1 MGLITRPNTY
11 TAGNTID
18 PTENT
23 SNETTLYNLV
33 NGNIDNDNIKSAAG
47 ILESKI
53 AFNTSTGHSHNGVDS
68 RLIKSVAQLERMR
81 YNVLSTGTNVV
92 PRLYNK
98 SGLTLTISGIYIYAH
113 TAPTG
118 DDIIVDVNKDGT
130 TIFGTTPANR
140 PTIAAGDN
148 DNTPATPDT
157 TSWADDSYLTF
168 DIDQVGSTIPGADL
182 LIVVYF

>member
-23 SNETTLYNLV
+23 TNETTLYSLV
-33 NGNIDNDNIKSAAG
+33 NGNIDNDNIKAAAG

-53 AFNTSTGHSHNGVDS
+53 AFNTSSGHSHDGVDS
-68 RLIKSVAQLERMR
+68 RLIKSVAQLERHV
-81 YNVLSTGTNVV
+81 YNVLATGTNVC

-98 SGLTLTISGIYIYAH
+98 SGLTLTISNIFIYAE

-118 DDIIVDVNKDGT
+118 ADIIVDVNKEGT
-130 TIFGTTPANR
+130 SIFATTQANR
-140 PTIAAGDN
+140 PTITAASNSG
-148 DNTPATPDT
+148 TSGTPDT
-157 TSWADDSYLTF
+157 TSWADGSYLTF

-182 LIVVYF
+182 LIVIYF